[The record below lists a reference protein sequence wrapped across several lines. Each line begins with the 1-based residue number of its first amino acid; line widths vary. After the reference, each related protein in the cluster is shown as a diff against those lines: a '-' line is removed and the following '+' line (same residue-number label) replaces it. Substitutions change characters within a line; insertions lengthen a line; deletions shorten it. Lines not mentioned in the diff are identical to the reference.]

1 MECSDEKLKD
11 YSRRILVARMKLL
24 CDNPFYGLLLM
35 HIKFSLT
42 DRVKLCAFGGDTILF
57 NPEFLDAANDD
68 ELEFAMKHEILHIA
82 LRHDRRAGS
91 FSPERFNIACDIVVN
106 SNILKSSG
114 GDMNSITLSMNGG
127 VQRHTAPDGSEG
139 AEHTAEELYELI
151 PEPDG
156 DPIKGPGS
164 RAEGDDG
171 PTAEID
177 SDVSDPSDSQGSD
190 EEDKEDE
197 ENEKGGGDSDGGGS
211 VKKKVRGKAGGKGNG
226 DGQSEGEA
234 ERGGFDDHL
243 EEETED
249 DENKER
255 AKWMKRIVDAAGAV
269 MIRDPSN
276 SRGLIPAFAERMLRE
291 LRNPQIDW
299 RQILAEFVEEEICD
313 YSFSPPDRRFDD
325 SPFFLPDFNDTETT
339 VKNILFMIDTSGS
352 MSDEMM
358 TAAYSEIKGAI
369 DQFGGKL
376 AGWLGFFDATVYPP
390 EPFTDEDE
398 FRIIR
403 LRGGGGTDFEIIFD
417 YVRDEMEDDP
427 PASIIILTDGY
438 APFPKEELANGIPVL
453 WLINNE
459 HVTPPWGKIARI
471 SV

>member
-1 MECSDEKLKD
+1 MECSDKQLKE

-42 DRVKLCAFGGDTILF
+42 DRVKLCGFGGDTIMF
-57 NPEFLDAANDD
+57 NPEFLDEANDD

-82 LRHDRRAGS
+82 LRHGQRGGS
-91 FSPERFNIACDIVVN
+91 FSPERFNIACDIVVD

-114 GDMNSITLSMNGG
+114 GDMNSITLRMNGG
-127 VQRHTAPDGSEG
+127 VQNHTAPDGSEG
-139 AEHTAEELYELI
+139 YEHTVEELYELI

-156 DPIKGPGS
+156 DPVKGPGS
-164 RAEGDDG
+164 KADGNDGAVKKEKPDGGEASGGDG
-171 PTAEID
+171 
-177 SDVSDPSDSQGSD
+177 
-190 EEDKEDE
+190 
-197 ENEKGGGDSDGGGS
+197 NGGGGKSGS
-211 VKKKVRGKAGGKGNG
+211 KSKRT
-226 DGQSEGEA
+226 
-234 ERGGFDDHL
+234 GFDDHL
-243 EEETED
+243 EDETED
-249 DENKER
+249 DENKES
-255 AKWMKRIVDAAGAV
+255 AKWMKRIVDAAEAV
-269 MIRDPSN
+269 QIRDPSN

-352 MSDEMM
+352 MSDKMI

-369 DQFGGKL
+369 DQFNGKL

-438 APFPKEELANGIPVL
+438 APFPDEKAAMEIPTL

-459 HVTPPWGKIARI
+459 KVTPPWGKIARI
-471 SV
+471 TV